1 MAVQEIKKNLRI
13 GVFRGKQKLCE
24 RVVTKRSTV
33 TVGCECK
40 ESEETQFMMLSSVMP
55 KQWEL
60 FIYYPEKDAYALHVT
75 KKMRGRIIVKD
86 GVSLEI
92 SPDLKPGNGIRIKGD
107 DIYIALTR
115 ASRGRIIIG
124 GKILFLF
131 QFASIRDEGAVAR
144 MLNQKAAYRRGIGS
158 FLKSALGVAL
168 ILSFLAHLIPLL
180 YIGLQDWPRNDEV
193 VLMPSWAKPVTLEE
207 MKVEIENEE
216 PQDEEPTIVEQGDD
230 VLPSVDEGP
239 SNIPDPN
246 SSLSRGELMDQ
257 ITDKHREQGAMI
269 TAQILGVEGGI
280 EGFYG
285 DMLGA
290 NTHIADMS
298 DISAG
303 DIGLGASGNLLN
315 QLAAAEGGG
324 SGGGLMGIESGTGN
338 SGPKVVVDGASKKQ
352 TTAHAKVEFKMT
364 DKSDFVGAAPAGS
377 KDAIE
382 AMFRKKQGDI
392 KTCYQ
397 RVMNA
402 QGKASGRFVL
412 AITVAKDGSVL
423 KVDKIEDQIGGEMY
437 TCVRQRIM
445 NWKFGALKAPIAF
458 KKTWVFS

>member
-24 RVVTKRSTV
+24 RVVKKRSTV
-33 TVGCECK
+33 VVGRECK
-40 ESEETQFMMLSSVMP
+40 DNEDSQFPVLSSVMP
-55 KQWEL
+55 AQWDL
-60 FIYYPEKDAYALHVT
+60 FVYYPDKDAFALHVT
-75 KKMRGRIIVKD
+75 KQMRGRVIVKD

-92 SPDLKPGNGIRIKGD
+92 GPDLKNGTGIRVKGD

-115 ASRGRIIIG
+115 SSRGRVIIG

-131 QFASIRDEGAVAR
+131 QFVYNRDEGAVAR
-144 MLNQKAAYRRGIGS
+144 MLSQKSAYRHSVGS
-158 FLKSALGVAL
+158 FLGSALGVCL
-168 ILSFLAHLIPLL
+168 IISLLAHLIPLL
-180 YIGLQDWPRNDEV
+180 YIGLQDWPRNDET
-193 VLMPSWAKPVTLEE
+193 VLMPSWAKEVTIEE
-207 MKVEIENEE
+207 MKVEVENEE
-216 PQDEEPTIVEQGDD
+216 PEEEEPTIVEDGGE
-230 VLPSVDEGP
+230 VLPGLDSSPSVSDFD
-239 SNIPDPN
+239 STV
-246 SSLSRGELMDQ
+246 SRGELMDK

-269 TAQILGVEGGI
+269 TAQILGVDGGI

-285 DMLGA
+285 DMLGS

-298 DISAG
+298 DIAAG

-315 QLAAAEGGG
+315 QLASAEGG
-324 SGGGLMGIESGTGN
+324 SGGGLMGLESGSGGN
-338 SGPKVVVDGASKKQ
+338 SGPKVVVDGAAKKQ
-352 TTAHAKVEFKMT
+352 TTARAQVEFKMT

-377 KDAIE
+377 KEAIE
-382 AMFRKKQGDI
+382 SMFRKKQGDI
-392 KTCYQ
+392 KSCYQ

-402 QGKASGRFVL
+402 QGKAAGRFVI
-412 AITVAKDGSVL
+412 AITVAKDGTVL

-458 KKTWVFS
+458 KKTWIFS

>member
-40 ESEETQFMMLSSVMP
+40 EGEETQFVVLSSVMP

-75 KKMRGRIIVKD
+75 KAMRGRIIVKD
-86 GVSLEI
+86 GVSLELGSDI
-92 SPDLKPGNGIRIKGD
+92 KPGNGIRVKGD
-107 DIYIALTR
+107 DVYIALTR
-115 ASRGRIIIG
+115 SSRGRIIIG

-144 MLNQKAAYRRGIGS
+144 MLNQKTAYRMGIGS
-158 FLKSALGVAL
+158 FLKSVLGVAL
-168 ILSFLAHLIPLL
+168 VLSLFAHLIPLL

-193 VLMPSWAKPVTLEE
+193 VLIPTWAKPVVIEE
-207 MKVEIENEE
+207 MKVEIE
-216 PQDEEPTIVEQGDD
+216 DEEPEDEEPVVIETGDD
-230 VLPSVDEGP
+230 VLPSIDDMPTDV
-239 SNIPDPN
+239 PDP
-246 SSLSRGELMDQ
+246 SSTVERSELMDK

-285 DMLGA
+285 DMLGSNA
-290 NTHIADMS
+290 HIADMS

-315 QLAAAEGGG
+315 QLAAADGG
-324 SGGGLMGIESGTGN
+324 SGGGLMGLESGSGN
-338 SGPKVVVDGASKKQ
+338 SGPKVVVDSVAKKQ
-352 TTAHAKVEFKMT
+352 QADRAKVEFKMS

-377 KDAIE
+377 KAAIE
-382 AMFRKKQGDI
+382 SMFRKKQGDI
-392 KTCYQ
+392 KSCYQ

-412 AITVAKDGSVL
+412 AITVSKDGSVL
-423 KVDKIEDQIGGEMY
+423 KVDKIEDQIGGEMF

-445 NWKFGALKAPIAF
+445 NWKFGSLKAPIAF